1 MPLPEEFHELAQR
14 VRNWGRW
21 GPDDERGT
29 LNLIT
34 SDVVARAATSVETGR
49 SFSLALPLWEHGPQI
64 GVVRGRT
71 NPQRT
76 MSMINEAFGDP
87 DGFRTSDDV
96 VYMSLQAATHWDAL
110 AHAAYGGRLYNGFP
124 SDAIDAKGAS
134 RCGIDKAGTIVSR
147 GVLLDVARARG
158 VDRLE
163 GGYAVTPD
171 DLSAAEAASGTRV
184 EAGDVV
190 LLRTGHIQ
198 LLAARDREGYAY
210 TSPGPGMACAA
221 WFHERDVAAVA
232 TDTMSFEVFPFERE
246 DLAFPVHMLH
256 LVDMGMLQGQ
266 NWTFEELADDCA
278 ADGRYAFL
286 LAATP
291 EPFRRGTGAPVHPVA
306 VK

>member
-1 MPLPEEFHELAQR
+1 VPLPPEFTELAQR

-21 GPDDERGT
+21 GPEDERGT

-34 SDVVARAATSVETGR
+34 TDVVQKAAACVQSGR

-71 NPQRT
+71 NPHRT
-76 MSMINEAFGDP
+76 MSMINEAFGDA
-87 DGFRTSDDV
+87 DAFRTSDDV

-110 AHAAYGGRLYNGFP
+110 AHATYGGHLYNGFP
-124 SDAIDAKGAS
+124 ADAIDTKGAN
-134 RCGIDKAGTIVSR
+134 RCGIDKAGSITTR
-147 GVLLDVARARG
+147 GVLLDIARLKD
-158 VDRLE
+158 VERLD
-163 GGYAVTPD
+163 GGYAITPSDLEGAESRAGVT
-171 DLSAAEAASGTRV
+171 V

-190 LLRTGHIQ
+190 LLRTGHIR

-210 TSPGPGMACAA
+210 TSPGPGMACAE

-232 TDTMSFEVFPFERE
+232 TDTMTFEVFPFER
-246 DLAFPVHMLH
+246 DDIAFPLHMLH
-256 LVDMGMLQGQ
+256 LVEMGMLQGQ
-266 NWTFEELADDCA
+266 NWDLEALASDCA
-278 ADGRYAFL
+278 DDGRYAFL
-286 LAATP
+286 LAASP